1 MKNIFIS
8 IILWSLFSCNS
19 KTEDTRKEQAGAEEN
34 TLTFSEVQIKNAQ
47 LGYGKLE
54 QRQISE
60 ILRVN
65 GTIDVPPQNMVSISV
80 PLGGYLKSSQLL
92 PGMHVNK
99 GQVIAIVEDPQ
110 YIQLQEDYLV
120 TKSKLHY
127 SQLEYE
133 RQKDLNESK
142 SSSDKVLQQAAA
154 EQATLKIM
162 LKALSEK
169 IQLIGKNPAALSDGN
184 ISRSINIYSPIN
196 GFVSRVNVNIGKYI
210 APTDVMFELVDPTD
224 IHLALTVFE
233 KDLPKL
239 FIGQKLSAFTNNQP
253 EKKYPCEILLIGK
266 HLGSE
271 RSTEV
276 HCHFETYDKALI
288 PGTYMNAEVEV
299 KSANSYTLP
308 QEAIVR
314 FENKHYVF
322 LKKSANQFVMTEVLP
337 GQTAGGFTE
346 ITQPA
351 SLMSETLVTK
361 GAYTLLMSLKNKS
374 ED

>member
-99 GQVIAIVEDPQ
+99 GQVIAIIEDPQ

-127 SQLEYE
+127 SP
-133 RQKDLNESK
+133 
-142 SSSDKVLQQAAA
+142 V
-154 EQATLKIM
+154 
-162 LKALSEK
+162 
-169 IQLIGKNPAALSDGN
+169 
-184 ISRSINIYSPIN
+184 
-196 GFVSRVNVNIGKYI
+196 
-210 APTDVMFELVDPTD
+210 
-224 IHLALTVFE
+224 
-233 KDLPKL
+233 
-239 FIGQKLSAFTNNQP
+239 
-253 EKKYPCEILLIGK
+253 
-266 HLGSE
+266 
-271 RSTEV
+271 
-276 HCHFETYDKALI
+276 
-288 PGTYMNAEVEV
+288 
-299 KSANSYTLP
+299 SYTHLDVYKRQALDCGP
-308 QEAIVR
+308 
-314 FENKHYVF
+314 Y
-322 LKKSANQFVMTEVLP
+322 S
-337 GQTAGGFTE
+337 
-346 ITQPA
+346 
-351 SLMSETLVTK
+351 
-361 GAYTLLMSLKNKS
+361 
-374 ED
+374 